1 MSEIIENNEEEIK
14 NVPLSK
20 ENITEEIREIPLNQN
35 YENNDNDIIQIEEQK
50 NNLEINEENEPEQ
63 KQIKINTENENENKS
78 EIGNENKNEIKFET
92 NNIVSENLDNI
103 NQEQKTNPLIIEEE
117 NNTNIKLEQ
126 SKNDLNNEINEDTN
140 NINIISNTENENDE
154 KIESLKIDEYIAQQQ
169 QNLKSNKEY
178 GDDDNDI
185 TSRRLTARNN
195 NDQYLVIQEE
205 NQKNENIIDN
215 DDDNEE
221 EKEDE
226 NLFPFRIIG
235 DVKKK
240 SEKLGKYNS
249 RYLEIDSVKGL
260 LKRYRSSK
268 DYPKKPKEIIDLKNF
283 RLIRKIKRIK
293 DFYDLEITY
302 SITKKEQKID
312 RVENF
317 RFRHIECRDK
327 WFDSLLYLWKYQIKG
342 IPVPKFTK
350 NFLSF
355 VDDRI
360 GIIQEIGKNNEK
372 KKMKKSEINL
382 KNFKILNLLGVGGF
396 GTVFKVK
403 HILTDKIYAM
413 KVMNK
418 NYIIKKKYLHY
429 IVSEFE
435 IMKSL
440 SGFPFIL
447 DIHYCFQSAN
457 YLYLIIDYC
466 PGGDFTKLK
475 SINNLRLFF
484 AEVVLAFEHIHNHN
498 VIYRDLKPENILLDT
513 TGHIRVCDF
522 NLAKSGMTKNKR
534 ADSFCGTPM
543 YFSPELLLGKGVDYR
558 CDIYGIGLLMYE
570 LVTGFPAYNAPSI
583 KALYEKIKKN
593 QINFRVSG
601 LHGDIKDLIEKM
613 LTKDY
618 EERITLEEIKK
629 HPYFKDI
636 DFNKVLRKEY
646 GKIETVKIHKKDKI
660 EVKEENDNN
669 INIKKNNED
678 FEYEKFKLQQQK
690 LDDNKEYSFLDG
702 KITVKE
708 MNLDQKRVMKNYVR
722 EFYYIKKEDI
732 DQTKDFKLDVKETV
746 DISSLIMD
754 QYN

>member
-1 MSEIIENNEEEIK
+1 M
-14 NVPLSK
+14 
-20 ENITEEIREIPLNQN
+20 
-35 YENNDNDIIQIEEQK
+35 
-50 NNLEINEENEPEQ
+50 
-63 KQIKINTENENENKS
+63 
-78 EIGNENKNEIKFET
+78 
-92 NNIVSENLDNI
+92 
-103 NQEQKTNPLIIEEE
+103 
-117 NNTNIKLEQ
+117 
-126 SKNDLNNEINEDTN
+126 
-140 NINIISNTENENDE
+140 
-154 KIESLKIDEYIAQQQ
+154 
-169 QNLKSNKEY
+169 
-178 GDDDNDI
+178 
-185 TSRRLTARNN
+185 
-195 NDQYLVIQEE
+195 
-205 NQKNENIIDN
+205 
-215 DDDNEE
+215 
-221 EKEDE
+221 
-226 NLFPFRIIG
+226 
-235 DVKKK
+235 
-240 SEKLGKYNS
+240 
-249 RYLEIDSVKGL
+249 
-260 LKRYRSSK
+260 
-268 DYPKKPKEIIDLKNF
+268 
-283 RLIRKIKRIK
+283 
-293 DFYDLEITY
+293 
-302 SITKKEQKID
+302 
-312 RVENF
+312 
-317 RFRHIECRDK
+317 ECRNK
-327 WFDSLLYLWKYQIKG
+327 WFDSLLLLWKYNIKG
-342 IPVPKFTK
+342 VPVPKFTN
-350 NFLSF
+350 NFLLF

-382 KNFKILNLLGVGGF
+382 KKFKILNLLGVGGF

-429 IVSEFE
+429 VVSEFE

-440 SGFPFIL
+440 AGFPFVL
-447 DIHYCFQSAN
+447 DLHYCFQSAN

-475 SINNLRLFF
+475 SINNLKLFF

-498 VIYRDLKPENILLDT
+498 IIYRDLKPENILLDT

-534 ADSFCGTPM
+534 ADSFCGSPM
-543 YFSPELLLGKGVDYR
+543 YFSPEMLLGKGVDYK

-570 LVTGFPAYNAPSI
+570 LVTGFPAYNASSI

-660 EVKEENDNN
+660 ELEGDNNN
-669 INIKKNNED
+669 INDKKNNEE

-722 EFYYIKKEDI
+722 EFYYVKKEDI
-732 DQTKDFKLDVKETV
+732 DQTKDFKLEVKETV
-746 DISSLIMD
+746 DITSLIMD
-754 QYN
+754 EYKVEV